1 MRVPDVQYKSLEDA
15 QSILQQAGLTVAVEY
30 EKNNTVA
37 KDHVIRQS
45 LVAGSEVE
53 PQTTITI
60 YISKGNPNV
69 NNNSTAVA
77 DNRGSRTTDRGTEG
91 GKALRAVHQPERIL
105 PHGMH
110 QPRPEDR
117 VLRPHLQGNH
127 QPGRPK
133 LHRSRMIRKRKDKSS
148 DIGRVITGGS
158 KERIGKSRF
167 KAG

>member
-91 GKALRAVHQPERIL
+91 GKSTKGSTSTRANTSTRDASTSTRRPGSETTSTREPSTGTTEAPPKPDDPE
-105 PHGMH
+105 
-110 QPRPEDR
+110 
-117 VLRPHLQGNH
+117 
-127 QPGRPK
+127 
-133 LHRSRMIRKRKDKSS
+133 
-148 DIGRVITGGS
+148 
-158 KERIGKSRF
+158 KER
-167 KAG
+167 